1 MLPLYV
7 GSLALG
13 GVLIAATIFFGDAD
27 GDADIDLDGD
37 LDVNADLDVGL
48 DADHDAILILK
59 DPADAMV
66 EAGTWLP
73 FFSLRFWTFALAS
86 FGGSGLALHLLG
98 VTGILAATVSSLLGF
113 GIGTGAAW
121 VFRQLQLNQPSGNV
135 GMFDVRGT
143 EATVLLSVGPEK
155 MGKVR
160 VLVDGQHIDL
170 PARTQSESTM
180 NRNGKALVLSVE
192 HGVAE
197 ITPVPIG
204 YKSVV
209 MED

>member
-13 GVLIAATIFFGDAD
+13 GVLIAATIFLGDAD
-27 GDADIDLDGD
+27 TDVD
-37 LDVNADLDVGL
+37 LDVDGDLDVGL

-59 DPADAMV
+59 DPGDAMV
-66 EAGTWLP
+66 DAGTWLP

-86 FGGSGLALHLLG
+86 FGASGVALHLLG
-98 VTGILAATVSSLLGF
+98 VPAILGAVVSILLGL
-113 GIGTGAAW
+113 GIGTAAAW

-143 EATVLLSVGPEK
+143 EATVLLSVGPDK
-155 MGKVR
+155 VGKVR
-160 VLVDGQHIDL
+160 VLLDGQHVDL
-170 PARTQSESTM
+170 PARTQGDTTM

-192 HGVAE
+192 QGVAE

>member
-13 GVLIAATIFFGDAD
+13 GVLIAATLLLGDAD
-27 GDADIDLDGD
+27 TDADIDADFD
-37 LDVNADLDVGL
+37 ADADLDVGL
-48 DADHDAILILK
+48 GADHDAILILK
-59 DPADAMV
+59 DPGDAMV

-86 FGGSGLALHLLG
+86 FGASGVSLNLLG
-98 VTGILAATVSSLLGF
+98 VSGFLGAAVSTLLGL

-121 VFRQLQLNQPSGNV
+121 VFRQLQLSQPSGNV
-135 GMFDVRGT
+135 GMLDVRGT
-143 EATVLLSVGPEK
+143 EATVLLSVGPDK
-155 MGKVR
+155 VGKIR
-160 VLVDGQHIDL
+160 VTVDGQHIDL
-170 PARTQSESTM
+170 PARTQGESTM
-180 NRNGKALVLSVE
+180 NRNGKALVLSVDD
-192 HGVAE
+192 GIAD

-204 YKSVV
+204 YKSVA